1 MLKEDPLCFFSIIK
15 AIFDPFSIIGQ
26 LIYSFFVIFSEPVSH
41 SKGRF
46 KLNKDTSGQIVKLTK
61 LSNFIRE
68 KVATRTIPHLDPIQ
82 HGQPKVLI
90 KMDIEGS
97 EVEVIPNLIYS
108 QSFDFIDVI
117 LIEFHN
123 FLNQKKRKVE
133 SDWLRFFT
141 QDYAFLYNL
150 VQNRSIEIFDF
161 DDESYHLSNYSLPKC

>member
-1 MLKEDPLCFFSIIK
+1 MAFAFKTMLLCILFFGE
-15 AIFDPFSIIGQ
+15 F
-26 LIYSFFVIFSEPVSH
+26 LEPVSH

-46 KLNKDTSGQIVKLTK
+46 RLNKDTSGQLVKRTK
-61 LSNFIRE
+61 LSDFIHR
-68 KVATRTIPHLDPIQ
+68 KVATRVIPHLDPIQ

-117 LIEFHN
+117 LVEFHN

-141 QDYAFLYNL
+141 QDYTYLYNL

>member
-1 MLKEDPLCFFSIIK
+1 
-15 AIFDPFSIIGQ
+15 
-26 LIYSFFVIFSEPVSH
+26 
-41 SKGRF
+41 
-46 KLNKDTSGQIVKLTK
+46 
-61 LSNFIRE
+61 
-68 KVATRTIPHLDPIQ
+68 
-82 HGQPKVLI
+82 
-90 KMDIEGS
+90 MDIEGS

-117 LIEFHN
+117 LVEFHN

-141 QDYAFLYNL
+141 QDYTYLYNL